1 MNSDLDTLLA
11 TWIRYAV
18 EKRPED
24 FWAWD
29 RVSSSS
35 SGSDTEAAWNL
46 VVALVRNAPDEVL
59 GSVGAGPLENLLNAH
74 GAMLVDWIVGEAQ
87 RDHRFR
93 EALGRAWLSRGTL
106 PPAIENRIVQASG
119 GVLTLLSPQD
129 KRDERVL
136 DPDA

>member
-1 MNSDLDTLLA
+1 MDALVA
-11 TWIRYAV
+11 AWIRYTV

-29 RVSSSS
+29 SASSIS

-46 VVALVRNAPDEVL
+46 VVALVRNAPDEAL
-59 GSVGAGPLENLLNAH
+59 GSIGAGPLENLLNVH
-74 GAMLVDWIVGEAQ
+74 GAVLVDWIVGEAQ

-93 EALGRAWLSRGTL
+93 EALGGAWLARGTL
-106 PPAIENRIVQASG
+106 PSVIENRIVQASG
-119 GVLTLLSPQD
+119 GVLTLLSP
-129 KRDERVL
+129 RDEREGRVL